1 MVGIGTVE
9 GTHCV
14 RSLTPFSVVAMVWS
28 GEHRGFAVRT
38 FFESGRSFIITQRT
52 FRRHFN
58 IPRHHPVPHRNVIAN
73 WVRALEET
81 GSTIRPKGMGRPKTV
96 RTPENVALV
105 RAAVEQSPTRS
116 ARKHA
121 TALNMSDRSV
131 RRILHKD
138 LFFHP
143 YKIMV
148 VQELMPPDFN
158 NRMNRAQEMLDRIP
172 PRSTFFSSDEAHFH
186 LSGAVNKQNFRY
198 WSDNNPRQVHER
210 PLHSPKV
217 TVWCAISKFGVIGPY
232 FFEED
237 GHTVTVTAQRYVS
250 MLEDFFEPELNRLMD
265 EHDFGDIWFQ
275 QDGATA
281 HTAQISM
288 RKLRQMFPERLVS
301 LRGDLGWPARSPDLS
316 ICDFFLWGYLKEKV
330 FKHRPHDLEELKMS
344 IREEITAIPIE
355 MCQNAAENFRNRLHQ
370 CIASGGHHLADVI
383 FKT

>member
-1 MVGIGTVE
+1 
-9 GTHCV
+9 
-14 RSLTPFSVVAMVWS
+14 MVWT

-38 FFESGRSFIITQRT
+38 FFESGRSFIATQRA
-52 FRRHFN
+52 FRLHFN
-58 IPRHHPVPHRNVIAN
+58 IPRRDPVPHRNVIAA

-81 GSTIRPKGMGRPKTV
+81 GSTTRPRGMGRPKTV
-96 RTPENVALV
+96 RTPENVATV

-121 TALNMSDRSV
+121 TALNMSNRSL
-131 RRILHKD
+131 RRILHQD
-138 LFFHP
+138 LTFHP
-143 YKIMV
+143 YKMMI
-148 VQELMPPDFN
+148 VQELMPPDFQ
-158 NRMNRAQEMLDRIP
+158 NRVNRAQEMLNRIP

-198 WSDNNPRQVHER
+198 SSDTNPRQLHER

-237 GHTVTVTAQRYVS
+237 GRTTTVNAQRYVS
-250 MLEDFFEPELNRLMD
+250 MLETFFEPELEQLAGEQD
-265 EHDFGDIWFQ
+265 LGDIWFQ

-281 HTAQISM
+281 HTAIISM
-288 RKLRQMFPERLVS
+288 TKLREMFPARLVS

-330 FKHRPHDLEELKMS
+330 FKHRPHTLEELKTR
-344 IREEITAIPIE
+344 IREEIATIPVD
-355 MCQNAAENFRNRLHQ
+355 MCQKAVESFRNRLHQ
-370 CIASGGHHLADVI
+370 CIAAEGHHLADVI